1 MDLFGI
7 SGWKLLNA
15 TSLFKRLYHKQ
26 MNRYEPFG
34 MQEHYA
40 LMLVLNCVILI
51 LATFTGVV
59 NSLIFSC
66 RNKVV
71 IVEGN
76 YLLLDN
82 GVWKEISSMFDEKW

>member
-1 MDLFGI
+1 MV
-7 SGWKLLNA
+7 
-15 TSLFKRLYHKQ
+15 
-26 MNRYEPFG
+26 
-34 MQEHYA
+34 
-40 LMLVLNCVILI
+40 VLNCVILI